1 VVSRIDAPQGGLVFF
16 KGVLMGMCDIIPG
29 VSGGT
34 IALITGIYER
44 LISAIG
50 SIGISPLRALI
61 RGRREEAVDAIHR
74 MDPVFLVVLMAG
86 IGAGLLAMSR
96 IVLSVLQAF
105 PAETYAFFFG
115 LIVASSVLIAY
126 RIERWDTV
134 IATVWVGLGLAAGY
148 LIGGLGQSGL
158 GHSLPM
164 LFVTGFVALCAMILP
179 GISGAYLTLVMN
191 QYEYLLSAIAT
202 LDIVPLLA
210 YIAGG
215 AAGIISMSRI
225 LKIILRTYHTQSLA
239 FLTGLMLGSTRM
251 MYDHI
256 VAAGGTIAS
265 VLVAGVAGVLLIA
278 LIELALRLF
287 SKRSPDPE

>member
-1 VVSRIDAPQGGLVFF
+1 
-16 KGVLMGMCDIIPG
+16 MGMCDIIPG

-74 MDPVFLVVLMAG
+74 MDPVFLVVLLAG

-287 SKRSPDPE
+287 SKRSPEPE

>member
-1 VVSRIDAPQGGLVFF
+1 
-16 KGVLMGMCDIIPG
+16 MGMCDIIPG

-239 FLTGLMLGSTRM
+239 FLTGLMFGSTRM

>member
-61 RGRREEAVDAIHR
+61 RGRREDAVDAIHR
-74 MDPVFLVVLMAG
+74 MDPVFLVVLLAG